1 MILFVHARKRIF
13 IRENQMGLS
22 ASTMDAILEFLAK
35 CLTFF
40 GMTLTFI
47 YGGNGFL
54 LLNFQLS
61 CNKIPF
67 LSLDFSSYL

>member
-1 MILFVHARKRIF
+1 MLIFGILSTIIGMILFVHARKRIF

-22 ASTMDAILEFLAK
+22 ASTMDAMLEFLAK

-47 YGGNGFL
+47 YGGMAFVTQLPTL
-54 LLNFQLS
+54 LQ
-61 CNKIPF
+61 
-67 LSLDFSSYL
+67 